1 MPGSGLRWLSA
12 NGAEPPVRVVD
23 ADDRMSA
30 NRAHRLVTRGTGL
43 LWRGDFHQARQ
54 LLNAL
59 ARRLRRPPQHTSSM
73 AEAFF
78 HQRQEQARKAR
89 ALSLVLVRVE
99 PDHVLALRRA
109 PDVSSACRD
118 VYGPADAPY
127 AVPLRELLGVIGAQE
142 WRRKGVP
149 VPALGA
155 RIHPHYGVFAP
166 TRSEYVDLVADAPLP
181 PTRTAFDIGTGTGV
195 LAAVLARRGVARVVA
210 ADNSARAIRCVD
222 DNARRLGLAER
233 IHPLQTDIF
242 PPGRAQLVVCNPPW
256 IPARPHSSLDHAVYD
271 PENRMLL
278 GFLGGLAAHLHPG
291 GEGWLILSDLAERL
305 GLRTRA
311 DLLNAVHR
319 AGLRVIGRSDTAARH
334 PKASA
339 PGDPLHAVR
348 AAEIISLWRL
358 APSEWLKRGH
368 LRTSRSRA
376 RARPICA
383 NRKGDTCKSR
393 SW

>member
-1 MPGSGLRWLSA
+1 MHPSENDAAILPGIGLRWLSA

-30 NRAHRLVTRGTGL
+30 NRAHRLAAKGTGL
-43 LWRGDFHQARQ
+43 LWRGDFHQARR

-59 ARRLRRPPQHTSSM
+59 ARRLRRPPQRTSSM
-73 AEAFF
+73 TEVFL
-78 HQRQEQARKAR
+78 HHRQEQARKAR
-89 ALSLVLVRVE
+89 VLAHVLVRVE
-99 PDHVLALRRA
+99 PGHVLALRRA
-109 PDVSSACRD
+109 PDVSTACRD

-142 WRRKGVP
+142 WRGKGVP

-166 TRSEYVDLVADAPLP
+166 TRSEYVDLVASAPLP
-181 PTRTAFDIGTGTGV
+181 PIRAAFDIGTGTGV
-195 LAAVLARRGVARVVA
+195 LAAVLARRGVASVVA
-210 ADNSARAIRCVD
+210 ADNSPRAIRCVA

-233 IHPLQTDIF
+233 IHPLQTDLF

-256 IPARPHSSLDHAVYD
+256 IPARPQSLLDHAVYD
-271 PENRMLL
+271 PENRMLR
-278 GFLGGLAAHLHPG
+278 GFLDGLAAHLNPG

-311 DLLNAVHR
+311 DLLNAVDR
-319 AGLRVIGRSDTAARH
+319 AGLRVVSRTSTGARH

-339 PGDPLHAVR
+339 SRDPLHAAR
-348 AAEIISLWRL
+348 AAEIVSLWRL
-358 APSEWLKRGH
+358 APSG
-368 LRTSRSRA
+368 
-376 RARPICA
+376 
-383 NRKGDTCKSR
+383 
-393 SW
+393 